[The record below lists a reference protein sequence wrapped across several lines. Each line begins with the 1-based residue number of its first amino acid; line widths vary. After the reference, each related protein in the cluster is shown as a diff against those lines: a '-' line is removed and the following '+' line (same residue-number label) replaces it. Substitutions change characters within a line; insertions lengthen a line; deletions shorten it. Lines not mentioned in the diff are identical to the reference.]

1 MPNPDGRV
9 PQFTT
14 SGSLVWKLL
23 EAALPNIQ
31 GELTYRNSTDG
42 TAGLNTVAS
51 PKGIY
56 AYKDISETYN
66 RLITTQSND
75 IDAPNQLV
83 TVDASRSSAIYK
95 GAKSQPSALQILACI
110 RI

>member
-1 MPNPDGRV
+1 MFGQV
-9 PQFTT
+9 
-14 SGSLVWKLL
+14 
-23 EAALPNIQ
+23 PNIQ

-42 TAGLNTVAS
+42 TAGLNTVAA

-75 IDAPNQLV
+75 FGVPNQLI
-83 TVDASRSSAIYK
+83 TVDASRFSAVYV
-95 GAKSQPSALQILACI
+95 GNSLQPSALQALPCI

>member
-1 MPNPDGRV
+1 MFGVRPNM
-9 PQFTT
+9 T
-14 SGSLVWKLL
+14 
-23 EAALPNIQ
+23 

-42 TAGLNTVAS
+42 TAGLNTIAS

-56 AYKDISETYN
+56 SYKNTNEIYN

-75 IDAPNQLV
+75 IDVPVQIV
-83 TVDASRSSAIYK
+83 TIDASKSSAIYNGSK
-95 GAKSQPSALQILACI
+95 NQPSALQLLACI